1 MTTQFFTRFYY
12 YDHHAPTFYLFIVA
26 DAVCVFAVFL
36 IQQQTPIDCRRPS
49 IHWRWSYSGW
59 ITYYHVDTHG
69 TLALN
74 SPQVL
79 IPIIGCC
86 VQFLDNHQSF
96 PFLPFSLFV
105 RQVFF
110 LITAIELARV
120 YHPFIFLFIFEI
132 FASCWKC
139 RHTHTH
145 TSCDFLLM
153 GGGGD
158 RARKIFKGFLCPVC
172 THKF

>member
-1 MTTQFFTRFYY
+1 
-12 YDHHAPTFYLFIVA
+12 VA
-26 DAVCVFAVFL
+26 DAVVCVRRFFFL
-36 IQQQTPIDCRRPS
+36 IQQRTPIDCRRPT

-69 TLALN
+69 TLAQN

-79 IPIIGCC
+79 SPIIGCC

-110 LITAIELARV
+110 SHYHNRAGACISSFYFLI
-120 YHPFIFLFIFEI
+120 YF
-132 FASCWKC
+132 
-139 RHTHTH
+139 
-145 TSCDFLLM
+145 
-153 GGGGD
+153 
-158 RARKIFKGFLCPVC
+158 
-172 THKF
+172 

>member
-1 MTTQFFTRFYY
+1 M
-12 YDHHAPTFYLFIVA
+12 H
-26 DAVCVFAVFL
+26 
-36 IQQQTPIDCRRPS
+36 
-49 IHWRWSYSGW
+49 
-59 ITYYHVDTHG
+59 THG

-96 PFLPFSLFV
+96 LFLPFSLFV
-105 RQVFF
+105 RQVIF
-110 LITAIELARV
+110 LITTIELARV

-139 RHTHTH
+139 RHTHT
-145 TSCDFLLM
+145 SCDFLLM
-153 GGGGD
+153 GGTGREKVFKVFFALYVHRSFRRPGG
-158 RARKIFKGFLCPVC
+158 GGWL
-172 THKF
+172 